1 MVSVWT
7 LNANN
12 IMQRPADE
20 RISLIAYTPFNKRL
34 VRIVR
39 HNYQLVLSTGPLKTP
54 KTLKLLD
61 LR

>member
-1 MVSVWT
+1 LQGEPGTKGAAMVSVWT

-39 HNYQLVLSTGPLKTP
+39 FNYQPVL
-54 KTLKLLD
+54 
-61 LR
+61 